1 MPSVVAGNSEKIH
14 TNLLCNTTLMFLVI
28 SQVVIREK
36 SDEETELGNLNHDQK
51 SCKCSSP
58 H

>member
-1 MPSVVAGNSEKIH
+1 
-14 TNLLCNTTLMFLVI
+14 MFLVI